1 METAHSIWEVT
12 DMELPFKGVKFMESQ
27 NAMLFD
33 IHEDTDDGTY
43 EKVADWKRFVNKLD
57 NEGTAFFIN
66 KLAGKGKRKKTMIE
80 AYDVTIFRK
89 SEWDTDATIEFK
101 EPITVVIGKVGDV
114 EITAEVKR
122 IRGEFD
128 HDYFFK
134 KNGRQQELA
143 NGFEIWF
150 KVNEYLG

>member
-12 DMELPFKGVKFMESQ
+12 DMKLPFKGVKFLECG

-43 EKVADWKRFVNKLD
+43 ERVADWKRFVNKLD
-57 NEGTAFFIN
+57 NEGTSFFIN
-66 KLAGKGKRKKTMIE
+66 KLATNKRKKTMIE

-89 SEWDTDATIEFK
+89 HDWDTEATIEFK
-101 EPITVVIGKVGDV
+101 EPIIVVIGKVGDV

-134 KNGRQQELA
+134 RNCRQQELA

>member
-12 DMELPFKGVKFMESQ
+12 DMKLPFKGVKFLECG

-43 EKVADWKRFVNKLD
+43 EKVSDWKRFVTKLD
-57 NEGTAFFIN
+57 KEGTAFFIN
-66 KLAGKGKRKKTMIE
+66 KLATNKRKKTMIE

-89 SEWDTDATIEFK
+89 HDWDTEATIEFK

-114 EITAEVKR
+114 EITAQVKK

-134 KNGRQQELA
+134 KNGRQHDLA

>member
-1 METAHSIWEVT
+1 METTHSIWEVT
-12 DMELPFKGVKFMESQ
+12 DMELPFKGIKFMESQ

-43 EKVADWKRFVNKLD
+43 ERIADWKRTVKRLD
-57 NEGTAFFIN
+57 SDGTSFFLN
-66 KLAGKGKRKKTMIE
+66 QLARGKRKKTLIE

-89 SEWDTDATIEFK
+89 NDWDTDAIIEFK
-101 EPITVVIGKVGDV
+101 EPIIVHIGKVGDTD
-114 EITAEVKR
+114 ITAAVKR
-122 IRGEFD
+122 VRGEFD

-134 KNGRQQELA
+134 KNGRQQEFA

>member
-12 DMELPFKGVKFMESQ
+12 DMKLPFKGVKFLECG

-43 EKVADWKRFVNKLD
+43 ERVADWKRFLNKLD
-57 NEGTAFFIN
+57 QEGTSFFIN
-66 KLAGKGKRKKTMIE
+66 KLATNKRKKTMIE

-89 SEWDTDATIEFK
+89 HDQDTEATIEFK
-101 EPITVVIGKVGDV
+101 EPITVVMGKVGGV
-114 EITAEVKR
+114 EITAQVKK

-134 KNGRQQELA
+134 KNGRQHDLA

>member
-1 METAHSIWEVT
+1 METTHSIWEVT
-12 DMELPFKGVKFMESQ
+12 DMELPFKGIKFMESQ

-43 EKVADWKRFVNKLD
+43 EKVADWKRMVKKLD
-57 NEGTAFFIN
+57 SDGTSFFLN
-66 KLAGKGKRKKTMIE
+66 QLARGKRKKTLIE

-89 SEWDTDATIEFK
+89 NDWDTDAIIEFK
-101 EPITVVIGKVGDV
+101 EPIIVHIGKVGDTD
-114 EITAEVKR
+114 ITAAVKR
-122 IRGEFD
+122 VRGEFD

-134 KNGRQQELA
+134 KNGRQQEFA

>member
-12 DMELPFKGVKFMESQ
+12 DMEMPFKGIKFMESQ

-43 EKVADWKRFVNKLD
+43 EKVADWKRFVKKLD
-57 NEGTAFFIN
+57 SDGTSFFLN
-66 KLAGKGKRKKTMIE
+66 QLAKGKRKKTLIE

-89 SEWDTDATIEFK
+89 NDWDTDAIIEFK
-101 EPITVVIGKVGDV
+101 EPIIVHIGKVGDTD
-114 EITAEVKR
+114 ITAAVKR

-134 KNGRQQELA
+134 KNGRQQEFA
-143 NGFEIWF
+143 NGLEIWF

>member
-1 METAHSIWEVT
+1 METTHSIWEVT
-12 DMELPFKGVKFMESQ
+12 DMQLPFKGIKFMESQ

-33 IHEDTDDGTY
+33 IHEDTDDCTY
-43 EKVADWKRFVNKLD
+43 ERIADWKRTVKRLD
-57 NEGTAFFIN
+57 SDGTSFFLN
-66 KLAGKGKRKKTMIE
+66 QLARGKRKKTLIE

-89 SEWDTDATIEFK
+89 NDWDTDAIIEFK
-101 EPITVVIGKVGDV
+101 EPIIVHIGKVGDTD
-114 EITAEVKR
+114 ITAAVKR
-122 IRGEFD
+122 VRGEFD

-134 KNGRQQELA
+134 KNGRQQEFA

>member
-1 METAHSIWEVT
+1 METTHSIWEVT
-12 DMELPFKGVKFMESQ
+12 DMEMPFKGIGFNGSQ

-43 EKVADWKRFVNKLD
+43 EKAADWKRTVKKLD
-57 NEGTAFFIN
+57 SDGTSFFLN
-66 KLAGKGKRKKTMIE
+66 QLARGKRKKTLIE

-89 SEWDTDATIEFK
+89 NDWDTDAIIEFK
-101 EPITVVIGKVGDV
+101 EPIIVHIGKVGDTD
-114 EITAEVKR
+114 ITAAVKR

-134 KNGRQQELA
+134 KNGRQQDLA

>member
-1 METAHSIWEVT
+1 
-12 DMELPFKGVKFMESQ
+12 
-27 NAMLFD
+27 
-33 IHEDTDDGTY
+33 
-43 EKVADWKRFVNKLD
+43 
-57 NEGTAFFIN
+57 
-66 KLAGKGKRKKTMIE
+66 MIE

-89 SEWDTDATIEFK
+89 HDWDTEATIEFK
-101 EPITVVIGKVGDV
+101 EPITVVMGKVGDV
-114 EITAEVKR
+114 EITAQVKKV
-122 IRGEFD
+122 RGEFD

>member
-12 DMELPFKGVKFMESQ
+12 DMKLPFKGIKFMESQ

-33 IHEDTDDGTY
+33 VHEDTDDGTY
-43 EKVADWKRFVNKLD
+43 EKVADWKRFIKRLD
-57 NEGTAFFIN
+57 SDGASFFLN
-66 KLAGKGKRKKTMIE
+66 RLAKGKRKKTLIE

-89 SEWDTDATIEFK
+89 NDWDTDAIIEFK
-101 EPITVVIGKVGDV
+101 EPVIVHIGKVGDTD
-114 EITAEVKR
+114 ITAAVKR

-134 KNGRQQELA
+134 KNGRQSEFA

>member
-12 DMELPFKGVKFMESQ
+12 DMKLPFKGVKFLECG

-43 EKVADWKRFVNKLD
+43 ERVADWKRFVNKLD
-57 NEGTAFFIN
+57 NEGTSFFIN
-66 KLAGKGKRKKTMIE
+66 KLATNKRKKTMIE

-89 SEWDTDATIEFK
+89 HDWDTEATIEFK

-134 KNGRQQELA
+134 RNGRQQELA

>member
-12 DMELPFKGVKFMESQ
+12 DMKLRFKGVKFLECG

-43 EKVADWKRFVNKLD
+43 ERVADWKRFVNKLD
-57 NEGTAFFIN
+57 NEGTSFFIN
-66 KLAGKGKRKKTMIE
+66 KLATNKRKKTMIE

-89 SEWDTDATIEFK
+89 HDWDTEATIEFK
-101 EPITVVIGKVGDV
+101 EPIIVVIGKVGDV

>member
-12 DMELPFKGVKFMESQ
+12 DMKLPFKGVKFLECG

-43 EKVADWKRFVNKLD
+43 ERVADWKRFLNKLD

-66 KLAGKGKRKKTMIE
+66 KLATNKRKKTMIE

-89 SEWDTDATIEFK
+89 HDQDTEATIEFK
-101 EPITVVIGKVGDV
+101 EPITVVMGKVGDV
-114 EITAEVKR
+114 EITAQVKK

-134 KNGRQQELA
+134 KNGRQHDLA

>member
-12 DMELPFKGVKFMESQ
+12 DMKLPFKGVKFLECG

-43 EKVADWKRFVNKLD
+43 ERVADWKRFVNKLD
-57 NEGTAFFIN
+57 QEGTSFFIN
-66 KLAGKGKRKKTMIE
+66 KLATNKRKKTMIE

-89 SEWDTDATIEFK
+89 HDQDTEATIEFK
-101 EPITVVIGKVGDV
+101 EPITVVMGKVGGV
-114 EITAEVKR
+114 EITAQVKK

>member
-12 DMELPFKGVKFMESQ
+12 DMNLPFKGVKFNESQ

-43 EKVADWKRFVNKLD
+43 ERVADWKRFVTKLD
-57 NEGTAFFIN
+57 QEGTAFFIN
-66 KLAGKGKRKKTMIE
+66 KLAGKSRKKTMIE

-89 SEWDTDATIEFK
+89 HDWDTEATIEFK
-101 EPITVVIGKVGDV
+101 EPVTVVMGKVGDV
-114 EITAEVKR
+114 EITAQVKK

-134 KNGRQQELA
+134 RSGRQQELA

>member
-1 METAHSIWEVT
+1 METTHSIWEVT
-12 DMELPFKGVKFMESQ
+12 DMQMPFKGIMFGESQ

-43 EKVADWKRFVNKLD
+43 EKVADWKRIVKKLD
-57 NEGTAFFIN
+57 SDGTSFFIN
-66 KLAGKGKRKKTMIE
+66 RLASGKRKKTLIE

-89 SEWDTDATIEFK
+89 NDWDTDAIIEFK
-101 EPITVVIGKVGDV
+101 EPIIVHIGKVGDTD
-114 EITAEVKR
+114 ITAAVKR

-134 KNGRQQELA
+134 KNGRQHDFA

>member
-1 METAHSIWEVT
+1 METTHSIWEVT
-12 DMELPFKGVKFMESQ
+12 DMQMPFKGIKFMESQ

-43 EKVADWKRFVNKLD
+43 EKVADWKRMVKKLD
-57 NEGTAFFIN
+57 SDGTSFFLN
-66 KLAGKGKRKKTMIE
+66 QLARGKRKKTLIE

-89 SEWDTDATIEFK
+89 NDWDTDAIIEFK
-101 EPITVVIGKVGDV
+101 EPIIVHIGKVGDTD
-114 EITAEVKR
+114 ITAAVKR
-122 IRGEFD
+122 VRGEFD

-134 KNGRQQELA
+134 KNGRQQEFA

>member
-1 METAHSIWEVT
+1 METTHSIWEVT
-12 DMELPFKGVKFMESQ
+12 DMELPFKGIKFMESQ

-43 EKVADWKRFVNKLD
+43 EKVADWKRMVKKLD
-57 NEGTAFFIN
+57 SEGTSFFLN
-66 KLAGKGKRKKTMIE
+66 QLARGKRKKTLIE

-89 SEWDTDATIEFK
+89 NDWDTDAIIEFK
-101 EPITVVIGKVGDV
+101 EPIIVHIGKVGDTD
-114 EITAEVKR
+114 ITAAVKR
-122 IRGEFD
+122 VRGEFD

-134 KNGRQQELA
+134 KNGRQQEFA

>member
-12 DMELPFKGVKFMESQ
+12 DMELPFKGIKFMESQ

-33 IHEDTDDGTY
+33 VHEDTDDGTY
-43 EKVADWKRFVNKLD
+43 EKVADWKRLIKKLD
-57 NEGTAFFIN
+57 SDGTSFFLN
-66 KLAGKGKRKKTMIE
+66 QLARGKRKKTLIE

-89 SEWDTDATIEFK
+89 NDWDTDAIIEFK
-101 EPITVVIGKVGDV
+101 EPIIVHIGKVGDTD
-114 EITAEVKR
+114 ITAAVKR

-134 KNGRQQELA
+134 KNGRQSEFA

>member
-1 METAHSIWEVT
+1 METTHSIWEVT
-12 DMELPFKGVKFMESQ
+12 DMEMPFKGIKFMESQ

-43 EKVADWKRFVNKLD
+43 EKAADWKRTVKKLD
-57 NEGTAFFIN
+57 SDGTSFFLN
-66 KLAGKGKRKKTMIE
+66 QLARGKRKKTLIE

-89 SEWDTDATIEFK
+89 NDWDTDAIIEFK
-101 EPITVVIGKVGDV
+101 EPIIVHIGKVGDTD
-114 EITAEVKR
+114 ITAAVKR

-128 HDYFFK
+128 HDYLFK
-134 KNGRQQELA
+134 KNGRQQEFA

>member
-1 METAHSIWEVT
+1 METTHSIWEVT
-12 DMELPFKGVKFMESQ
+12 DMELPFKGIKFMESQ

-43 EKVADWKRFVNKLD
+43 EKVADWKRMVKKLD
-57 NEGTAFFIN
+57 SDGTSFFLN
-66 KLAGKGKRKKTMIE
+66 QLARGKRKKTLIE

-89 SEWDTDATIEFK
+89 NDCDTDAIIEFK
-101 EPITVVIGKVGDV
+101 EPIIVHIGKVGDTD
-114 EITAEVKR
+114 ITAAVKR
-122 IRGEFD
+122 VRGEFD

-134 KNGRQQELA
+134 KNGRQQEFA

>member
-12 DMELPFKGVKFMESQ
+12 DMNLPFKGIPFGESG

-43 EKVADWKRFVNKLD
+43 ERVADWERFVTKLD
-57 NEGTAFFIN
+57 KEGTAFFIN
-66 KLAGKGKRKKTMIE
+66 KLATNKRKKTMIE

-89 SEWDTDATIEFK
+89 HDWDTEATIEFK

-114 EITAEVKR
+114 EITAQVKK

-134 KNGRQQELA
+134 KNGRQHDLA

>member
-12 DMELPFKGVKFMESQ
+12 DMKLPFKGIKFMESQ

-33 IHEDTDDGTY
+33 IQEDTDDGTY
-43 EKVADWKRFVNKLD
+43 ERVADWKRFVNKLD
-57 NEGTAFFIN
+57 NEGTSFFIN
-66 KLAGKGKRKKTMIE
+66 KLATNKRKKTMIE
-80 AYDVTIFRK
+80 AYGVTIFRK
-89 SEWDTDATIEFK
+89 HDQDTEATIEFK
-101 EPITVVIGKVGDV
+101 EPITVVMGKVGDV
-114 EITAEVKR
+114 EITAKVKKV
-122 IRGEFD
+122 RGEFD

>member
-12 DMELPFKGVKFMESQ
+12 DMKLPFKGVKFLECG

-43 EKVADWKRFVNKLD
+43 ERVADWKRFVNKLD
-57 NEGTAFFIN
+57 NEGTSFFIN
-66 KLAGKGKRKKTMIE
+66 KLATNKRKKTMIE

-89 SEWDTDATIEFK
+89 HDWDTEATIEFK
-101 EPITVVIGKVGDV
+101 EPIIVVIGKVGDV

-134 KNGRQQELA
+134 RNGRQQELA
-143 NGFEIWF
+143 NGVEIWF

>member
-12 DMELPFKGVKFMESQ
+12 DMELPFKGIKFMESQ

-33 IHEDTDDGTY
+33 VHEDTDDGTY
-43 EKVADWKRFVNKLD
+43 EKVADWKRMVKRLD
-57 NEGTAFFIN
+57 SDGTSVFLN
-66 KLAGKGKRKKTMIE
+66 QLARGKRKKTLIE

-89 SEWDTDATIEFK
+89 NDWDTDAIIEFK
-101 EPITVVIGKVGDV
+101 EPIIVHIGKVGDTD
-114 EITAEVKR
+114 ITAAVKR

-134 KNGRQQELA
+134 KNGRQQEFA

-150 KVNEYLG
+150 KINEYLG